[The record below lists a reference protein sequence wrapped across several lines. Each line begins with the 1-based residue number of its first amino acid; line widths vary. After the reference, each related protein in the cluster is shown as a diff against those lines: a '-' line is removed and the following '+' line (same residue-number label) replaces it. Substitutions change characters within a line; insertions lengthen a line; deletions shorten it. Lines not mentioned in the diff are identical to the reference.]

1 MANDLKITFTWPPNI
16 NAITAKFLK
25 YVHSQKFDLAKI
37 IACFATHVDYERK
50 HKNYQPCHLIM
61 YAHMVHSMLHWAGV
75 PNKLGQANE
84 LKYFT
89 GNAIYHTDT
98 YTNNL

>member
-1 MANDLKITFTWPPNI
+1 
-16 NAITAKFLK
+16 
-25 YVHSQKFDLAKI
+25 
-37 IACFATHVDYERK
+37 
-50 HKNYQPCHLIM
+50 
-61 YAHMVHSMLHWAGV
+61 MVHSMLHWAGV

-98 YTNNL
+98 YTNNLQDPEKMLPNR